1 MIEGISGKY
10 EIVKPG
16 GAFYVYPK
24 LPWGDGSSFV
34 SKAIDNNLMV
44 IPGNI
49 FSGHDTHFRI
59 SYAASEEKL
68 EAGIE
73 VLNRLAEEGA

>member
-1 MIEGISGKY
+1 
-10 EIVKPG
+10 
-16 GAFYVYPK
+16 
-24 LPWGDGSSFV
+24 
-34 SKAIDNNLMV
+34 MV

-49 FSGHDTHFRI
+49 FSKEDTHFRI

-73 VLNRLAEEGA
+73 VLNRIAGEGPV